1 MYYNEGDEY
10 NYEKYLACSA
20 IADIKNCNRD
30 IASLEEL
37 SNMLYLQ
44 GDIDR
49 GYVYISHCLKAAL
62 LYPNRVRVINISAV
76 MDKLQHAYSQRK
88 ANCVSR
94 SALSAS
100 CPSFCSY
107 PYCSSAFNSG
117 NCRVPAK
124 NWMKRTGFLTC
135 TLENFPM
142 PTGCWRM

>member
-1 MYYNEGDEY
+1 MRAMNIIMKVSGLLGDSGY
-10 NYEKYLACSA
+10 
-20 IADIKNCNRD
+20 KNCNRD

-37 SNMLYLQ
+37 SNILYLQ

-76 MDKLQHAYSQRK
+76 MDKLQHAYSQRNEMQEGK
-88 ANCVSR
+88 LRKSLRIVSILSVVLFVSVLFICLQFGKLSR
-94 SALSAS
+94 S
-100 CPSFCSY
+100 
-107 PYCSSAFNSG
+107 
-117 NCRVPAK
+117 RK